1 MARRGYEGVSERG
14 GAAKAGGGGTAE
26 DEGGGGVHC
35 GFIPANTFIMADLA
49 EPVTHCRGYISASIP
64 TPNFLPL
71 LQRSLF
77 TPPPPH
83 HNSDRILA
91 GISCILTKPL
101 FFNDSLT
108 LSAIREAKGYW
119 IVYDVPCITFR
130 NGIFHDVITERGINC
145 FNKQLHT
152 ERPAYKTSR
161 IRDNNFMKI
170 FRKL

>member
-1 MARRGYEGVSERG
+1 MA
-14 GAAKAGGGGTAE
+14 AAGGGGTVE

-64 TPNFLPL
+64 TLTFSLLRPLP
-71 LQRSLF
+71 SV
-77 TPPPPH
+77 PPPPH

-119 IVYDVPCITFR
+119 IVYDAPCITFR
-130 NGIFHDVITERGINC
+130 NGIFSHRHGIT
-145 FNKQLHT
+145 
-152 ERPAYKTSR
+152 
-161 IRDNNFMKI
+161 
-170 FRKL
+170 